1 MVILANQE
9 TKLLVQGITGRQG
22 AFHTRIMLDYGTKI
36 VAGVTPNKAGQQIE
50 GIPVYNSVTQAGE
63 NHEFDASIAFVPSQ
77 TVLQAGLEAIQSGA
91 IRLLVIISEMMP
103 IQDSLILRD
112 LARKNKVT
120 LIGPNTP
127 GLISPGRTKIGI
139 MPSYIFKPGDVG
151 IVSRSG
157 TLMYEIASTLS
168 SNGIGQSTCVGVGG
182 DRIVGTKM
190 LDVFRKFEGD
200 PETSAIV
207 LIGEIGGSMEEEIA
221 SHIHSNGLTK
231 PVFAYIAGRTAPQ
244 EKRMGHAGAIV
255 SAGRGNYESKAK
267 ALTLSGVKIAE
278 TPSQIVSL
286 IKKNRSLKI

>member
-1 MVILANQE
+1 MAILAHSE

-22 AFHTRIMLDYGTKI
+22 AFHTRIMLEYGTRI
-36 VAGVTPNKAGQQIE
+36 VAGVTPNRSGQKVE
-50 GIPVYNSVTQAGE
+50 GVPVYNSVREARG
-63 NHEFDASIAFVPSQ
+63 NHEFEASIAFVPSQ
-77 TVLQAGLEAIQSGA
+77 TALQAALEAIQSGT
-91 IRLLVIISEMMP
+91 IRLLVMISELVP
-103 IQDSLILRD
+103 IQEALIIRD
-112 LARKNKVT
+112 LGKKNNVT

-127 GLISPGRTKIGI
+127 GIISPGKTKIGI

-190 LDVFRKFEGD
+190 LDIFKKFEGD
-200 PETSAIV
+200 PETGAIV

-221 SHIHSNGLTK
+221 SHIQSNGLTK
-231 PVFAYIAGRTAPQ
+231 PVFAYIAGRTAPP

-267 ALTLSGVKIAE
+267 ALTVSGVKIAE

-286 IKKNRSLKI
+286 IKKNLSLK